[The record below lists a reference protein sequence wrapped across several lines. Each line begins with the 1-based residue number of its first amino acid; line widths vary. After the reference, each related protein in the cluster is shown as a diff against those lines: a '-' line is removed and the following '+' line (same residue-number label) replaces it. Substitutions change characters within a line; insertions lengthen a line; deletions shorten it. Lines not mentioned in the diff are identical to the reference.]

1 MESFETHSHNGLMV
15 VISGPS
21 GAGKNSIISSLLE
34 ADANRV
40 HSISLTTREPRP
52 HEVNGVSYH
61 FTTREHFQ
69 EMIRQGNVLEYD
81 EYCGSFY
88 GTPRE
93 QVFQHLNE
101 GKDVLLDLTVS
112 GALQIREKCPDAIL
126 VFIMPPSIQE
136 LVSRL
141 STRATETEEDVAH
154 RVETAKQE
162 LRMAVEFD
170 YCVENAMLKDA
181 VDDITAI
188 MRAEKRR
195 VSRLCIDGRLDKTV

>member
-1 MESFETHSHNGLMV
+1 MESFAAHSQKGIMV
-15 VISGPS
+15 VFSGPS
-21 GAGKNSIISSLLE
+21 GAGKNSIISSLIE
-34 ADANRV
+34 ADVNRV

-61 FTTREHFQ
+61 FTTREHF
-69 EMIRQGNVLEYD
+69 ETLIRHGDVLEYD

-93 QVFQHLNE
+93 PVFQYLNE
-101 GKDVLLDLTVS
+101 GKDVLLDLTVA

-141 STRATETEEDVAH
+141 STRGTESEDALAH

-162 LRMAVEFD
+162 LRMAVKFD
-170 YCVENAMLKDA
+170 YCVENAKLEDA
-181 VDDITAI
+181 VNDITAI
-188 MRAEKRR
+188 MRAEKCR